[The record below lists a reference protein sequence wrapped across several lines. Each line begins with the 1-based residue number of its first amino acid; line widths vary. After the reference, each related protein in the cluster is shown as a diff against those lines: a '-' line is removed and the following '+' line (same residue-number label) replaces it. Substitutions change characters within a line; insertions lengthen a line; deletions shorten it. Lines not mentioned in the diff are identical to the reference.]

1 MCLSSRNCASRP
13 SLYFAG
19 LHIAHT
25 RCSFRVFQ
33 QLKFQRGHVCGV
45 LSLGVLAHSAR
56 RTCNTSGTRA
66 PHLSIVTSSIDTV
79 KMRTRLSACRH
90 DGQLF
95 SYPAAGKALQNLVS
109 APRATLEICMQSVNS
124 RGLVIGELSMG
135 NQKSR
140 KCSHIPCLCDVPNG
154 QQYCGDACREAGGE
168 DVEIAC
174 QCDHLACPLTFR
186 QFADLAS

>member
-19 LHIAHT
+19 QHIART

-33 QLKFQRGHVCGV
+33 QLKFQRGHVYGV

-95 SYPAAGKALQNLVS
+95 SYPAAGKALQNLAS
-109 APRATLEICMQSVNS
+109 APRATLESCMQSVKES
-124 RGLVIGELSMG
+124 QLSDRRIV
-135 NQKSR
+135 NEKSKDQKMRAHTMSLR
-140 KCSHIPCLCDVPNG
+140 CARWTRVLRRCVS
-154 QQYCGDACREAGGE
+154 
-168 DVEIAC
+168 
-174 QCDHLACPLTFR
+174 
-186 QFADLAS
+186 